1 MGSCQLAG
9 SKLVSSNTHL
19 VPGGECGLEGGEGA
33 AGDGL
38 GGVLGEEGG
47 DEPVED
53 GGGQRRRRVTA
64 ATKAEA
70 AEGRELLGE
79 AVEPEQRVADG
90 EALRRGGGGVG
101 RVGFRRGFARRRR
114 GRSLPLG
121 LPGAG
126 ASWENEKSG
135 CCGGR
140 RRRRVGCGSGLGR
153 IFV

>member
-53 GGGQRRRRVTA
+53 GGGQRRRKGANSSGKPWNPSSASRTA
-64 ATKAEA
+64 RHCAGE
-70 AEGRELLGE
+70 GE
-79 AVEPEQRVADG
+79 AW
-90 EALRRGGGGVG
+90 VG
-101 RVGFRRGFARRRR
+101 
-114 GRSLPLG
+114 
-121 LPGAG
+121 
-126 ASWENEKSG
+126 
-135 CCGGR
+135 
-140 RRRRVGCGSGLGR
+140 
-153 IFV
+153 

>member
-53 GGGQRRRRVTA
+53 GGGRRRRRVTA
-64 ATKAEA
+64 ATEAEA

-90 EALRRGGGGVG
+90 QALRRGRGGVG
-101 RVGFRRGFARRRR
+101 GAGFRRDVARRRR

-121 LPGAG
+121 LPGHRGKTKRAVAAAVAG
-126 ASWENEKSG
+126 AAESG
-135 CCGGR
+135 G
-140 RRRRVGCGSGLGR
+140 V
-153 IFV
+153 VA